1 MNKKNYICIVCIG
14 FFVLPEA
21 LYAGVRD
28 HLIEDTS
35 NNLSCYSY
43 KPYLG
48 NISNTKD
55 FDINSTEFELT
66 KSNKLILNGDVV
78 LDFNEGLLKAG
89 SAIIDRDKN
98 IIEYTNDGYI
108 TLSNGL
114 FSSKS
119 GLFDQSNKALFLT
132 NGEMFI
138 PDRNLIISFDELSGG
153 VENDMNITGASIT
166 SCGDPSEGW
175 SLEAKSL
182 NIDNVSKRGLAKN
195 LTLKL
200 FDKNV
205 LYLPWIPFSISSER
219 TSGFL
224 EPSLSYSSDGL
235 DATIPYYRVLSSS
248 SDLTIAPRIIANRGT
263 GLELNIRKAHNKKFL
278 RNLDLTYL
286 SKDTEFSRE
295 FEEKKGSRWA
305 YSLEDSFQYKNYF
318 GYLDWSKSSDQMVLR
333 DIPGENISIGNQ
345 RSENLAQTL
354 FFKAS
359 YSNLDISLKHEG
371 YQSLNPILTNGYKK
385 SPEVDINYQKNINQY
400 NVSYRM
406 NYAKFD
412 ADLIH
417 GYFGYKTMGGYV
429 YRNDNP
435 IEGSRIYSSLNIENK
450 KIYKNLKISSELGFK
465 NISYGIKNSMM
476 DVNDVTV
483 PNALVKL
490 SSSFFNS
497 SNGSV
502 KIIEPKL
509 VLGYVGYEDQIN
521 NPIFDSDELSPNNQ
535 LFNNHRFSGLDRIG
549 DQKFYTFG
557 LSYQKIVSGMKKVKI
572 DISKKIYLEDRKVW
586 INPMTE
592 MTMTTGMTMHAE
604 PIVAMASFMPKKN
617 SMIMMYGGLD
627 EETDSMML
635 GGLNLKKSFAK
646 GSLGYSRR
654 YRRMA
659 GSFNIEMDY
668 SEAFAAY
675 KITQNIDLL
684 AKLKRD
690 HATDIN
696 IESLVGLKYQ
706 NCCIGVQLTISDK
719 ELSKYIGFDSNE
731 NYQYLDNAWNNIIDI
746 ENKSRINLS
755 FELKGFNSSFDK
767 MSRLFNNSLLNY

>member
-1 MNKKNYICIVCIG
+1 
-14 FFVLPEA
+14 
-21 LYAGVRD
+21 
-28 HLIEDTS
+28 
-35 NNLSCYSY
+35 
-43 KPYLG
+43 
-48 NISNTKD
+48 
-55 FDINSTEFELT
+55 
-66 KSNKLILNGDVV
+66 
-78 LDFNEGLLKAG
+78 LD
-89 SAIIDRDKN
+89 
-98 IIEYTNDGYI
+98 
-108 TLSNGL
+108 
-114 FSSKS
+114 
-119 GLFDQSNKALFLT
+119 
-132 NGEMFI
+132 
-138 PDRNLIISFDELSGG
+138 
-153 VENDMNITGASIT
+153 
-166 SCGDPSEGW
+166 
-175 SLEAKSL
+175 AKSL

-200 FDKNV
+200 FNKNV

-235 DATIPYYRVLSSS
+235 DSSIPYYRVLSST
-248 SDLTIAPRIIANRGT
+248 SDLTIAPRMIASRGT
-263 GLELNIRKAHNKKFL
+263 GLEFNIRKAHNKKFI
-278 RNLDLTYL
+278 RNLDFIYL
-286 SKDTEFSRE
+286 SKDKEFSRE
-295 FEEKKGSRWA
+295 FEEKKENRWA
-305 YSLEDSFQYKNYF
+305 YSLEDSFEYKNYI

-333 DIPGENISIGNQ
+333 DIPGENVSIGNQ
-345 RSENLAQTL
+345 RSENLPQTL

-385 SPEVDINYQKNINQY
+385 SPEVNVNYRRNIDQF

-417 GYFGYKTMGGYV
+417 GYFGYKTMGGYI
-429 YRNDNP
+429 YRDDNP
-435 IEGSRIYSSLNIENK
+435 IEGSRIYSSFNIENE
-450 KIYKNLKISSELGFK
+450 KIYKNLKISSEFGFK
-465 NISYGIKNSMM
+465 NIAYDIKNSMM
-476 DVNDVTV
+476 DASDVTV

-497 SNGSV
+497 SNASV
-502 KIIEPKL
+502 NIIEPKL

-521 NPIFDSDELSPNNQ
+521 NPVFDSDELSPNNQ

-549 DQKFYTFG
+549 DQKFYTVG
-557 LSYQKIVSGMKKVKI
+557 LSYQKIVSGMKKVKV
-572 DISKKIYLEDRKVW
+572 DISKKMYLEDRKVW
-586 INPMTE
+586 LNPMTE
-592 MTMTTGMTMHAE
+592 MNMSTGMTMHAE
-604 PIVAMASFMPKKN
+604 PIVAMASFMPNKN

-627 EETDSMML
+627 KETDSMML

-646 GSLGYSRR
+646 GSVGYSRR

-659 GSFNIEMDY
+659 GSFNVEMDY
-668 SEAFAAY
+668 SETFAAY
-675 KITQNIDLL
+675 KITPNINLL

-706 NCCIGVQLTISDK
+706 NCCIGVQLTFSNK
-719 ELSKYIGFDSNE
+719 ELSKYIGFDSNQ